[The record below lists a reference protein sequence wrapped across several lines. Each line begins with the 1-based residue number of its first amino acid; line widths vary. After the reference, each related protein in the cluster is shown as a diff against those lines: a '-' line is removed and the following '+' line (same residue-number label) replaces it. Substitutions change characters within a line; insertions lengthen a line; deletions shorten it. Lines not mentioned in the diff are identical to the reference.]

1 MDKIDKNASFFS
13 PLRWSP
19 GSIIIV
25 ALLTVLNI
33 FLIVGGV
40 LLNSKFLIYVSII
53 GIAVEVLIIMIKGF
67 EILIIMENKPF
78 TYEEKIGVAMM
89 DILPGKDG
97 VIKIKNE
104 LWSARSNEKIKKND
118 RVIVERQEGL
128 YLIVKRKI

>member
-1 MDKIDKNASFFS
+1 MDKIDKNAGFFS

-25 ALLTVLNI
+25 ALLTVINI
-33 FLIVGGV
+33 FLIVGGI
-40 LLNSKFLIYVSII
+40 LLNSKFLIYVSIV
-53 GIAVEVLIIMIKGF
+53 GIAVEVLIVMIKGF
-67 EILIIMENKPF
+67 EILIIMDNKPF
-78 TYEEKIGVAMM
+78 TYEEKIGVAMT

-97 VIKIKNE
+97 VIKVKNE

-118 RVIVERQEGL
+118 RVIVEKQEGL